1 MEKLQFTFLVIAIMK
16 FRRFSTEK
24 LLDLLKNAC
33 LKEAIYWSGNRKYPD
48 TDDLV
53 KSSERDEMVS
63 FLLEVCDRPDI
74 KFSLDTFA
82 LCVSLLDRFLAS
94 FKVKS
99 KYLECLAVASLYIA
113 SKIKEDDEKISIT
126 SEFLVDCNCK
136 CKISELLRMELMIL
150 DKFEWNVND
159 ITAADFL
166 SICQSLIINKYLA
179 TFKLDLAKNN
189 NNNLF
194 KRKLNKVLKSKDSFY
209 PPNELD
215 FSHILEFDLK
225 QCLCV
230 NELTTMFRPKELAFT
245 LLSIQIDQ
253 IMRDCDKE
261 HSAENQAKLKFYREF
276 VDETMSLLKIGA
288 DSLLACKEKV
298 TAHLAVMDKNKK
310 LLDSYLNE
318 YFFEMARTYHT
329 TKSLNWFSALASVSA
344 QLTAIKEE
352 DEDDEL
358 KKEEANKNVSNQSQ
372 VLRSSQVKVF

>member
-1 MEKLQFTFLVIAIMK
+1 MK

-24 LLDLLKNAC
+24 LFDLLKNAC
-33 LKEAIYWSGNRKYPD
+33 SKEAIYWSGIRKYPD

-63 FLLEVCDRPDI
+63 FLLEVCERSDI

-113 SKIKEDDEKISIT
+113 CKIKEDDEKISIT
-126 SEFLVDCNCK
+126 SEFLVDCNCR

-166 SICQSLIINKYLA
+166 SIFQSLIINKYVA
-179 TFKLDLAKNN
+179 TFKTDSKNN

-194 KRKLNKVLKSKDSFY
+194 KRKLNKVLKSNDSFY

-230 NELTTMFRPKELAFT
+230 YELTTLFRPKELAFT

-253 IMRDCDKE
+253 IICDTEKVN
-261 HSAENQAKLKFYREF
+261 STENQAKSKFYRDF
-276 VDETMSLLKIGA
+276 VDETMSLLKMSVE
-288 DSLLACKEKV
+288 SLNACKQKV

-310 LLDSYLNE
+310 LLDSYLSE
-318 YFFEMARTYHT
+318 YFYEMARTYHT
-329 TKSLNWFSALASVSA
+329 TKSLNWFSALANVSA

-352 DEDDEL
+352 DEDEM
-358 KKEEANKNVSNQSQ
+358 KKEEANKSVKSVFNT
-372 VLRSSQVKVF
+372 QVKVY